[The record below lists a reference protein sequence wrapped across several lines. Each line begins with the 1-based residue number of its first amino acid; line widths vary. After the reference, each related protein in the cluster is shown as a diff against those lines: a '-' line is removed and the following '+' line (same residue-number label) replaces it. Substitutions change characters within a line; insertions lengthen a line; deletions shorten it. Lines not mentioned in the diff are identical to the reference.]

1 MNPKKRDPISKTFN
15 SLQHNVNQLQIMR
28 MLSKTIKNNL
38 DFILNRDLL
47 SEENLYVKRKEIKRK
62 MEKEMA
68 EGETAMMAIRELIH

>member
-1 MNPKKRDPISKTFN
+1 
-15 SLQHNVNQLQIMR
+15 MR